1 MDLIT
6 EVYNISKQFP
16 KDEAYGLTSQLR
28 RAALSI
34 PSNVAEGHGRN
45 GPREFVH
52 HLSIAHGSL
61 SEVETQ
67 FEIARRLGYVGEEKL
82 MGLNQIASET
92 GKLINGLMN
101 SLRKHAN

>member
-52 HLSIAHGSL
+52 HLSIAHRSL

-67 FEIARRLGYVGEEKL
+67 LEIARRLGYVGEEKL

>member
-1 MDLIT
+1 MDLVT
-6 EVYNISKQFP
+6 EVYNITKHFP
-16 KDEAYGLTSQLR
+16 KEEAYGLTSQLR
-28 RAALSI
+28 RAALSV

-45 GPREFVH
+45 GSREFIH

-67 FEIARRLGYVGEEKL
+67 MEIARRLGYTTQPQLDKFSSL
-82 MGLNQIASET
+82 SAET
-92 GKLINGLMN
+92 GRIINGLMN

>member
-1 MDLIT
+1 MDLVT

-67 FEIARRLGYVGEEKL
+67 LEIARRLGYVDEEKPI
-82 MGLNQIASET
+82 GLNRIAGET